1 MQDQHMTSGAQG
13 KTLSRLTAVLFM
25 GLAFVGCCMMLGAGE
40 QSLFAEGQYA
50 VGTQI
55 AAR

>member
-1 MQDQHMTSGAQG
+1 MTTGAHG

-40 QSLFAEGQYA
+40 QSLFVEGHYV
-50 VGTQI
+50 VGPQT

>member
-1 MQDQHMTSGAQG
+1 MTTGAHG

-50 VGTQI
+50 VGPQT